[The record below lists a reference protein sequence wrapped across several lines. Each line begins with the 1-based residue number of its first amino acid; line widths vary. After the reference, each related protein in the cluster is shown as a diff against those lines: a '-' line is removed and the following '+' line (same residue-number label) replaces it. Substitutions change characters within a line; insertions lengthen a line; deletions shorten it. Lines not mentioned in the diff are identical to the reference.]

1 MHPKNTISIAIAFDW
16 LFVLKETVNS
26 VTFGLKSKTSSIDAA
41 FEFMEIWCHFKGQM
55 DISAI
60 WRERVS

>member
-16 LFVLKETVNS
+16 LFVLKETVIS

-41 FEFMEIWCHFKGQM
+41 FEIVEI
-55 DISAI
+55 
-60 WRERVS
+60 